1 MDGPRML
8 ASFVQGSLSTIDDL
22 DADLGKQV
30 RAAMKPETLE
40 ELESASRVGW
50 LPLRVDVE
58 LTECFFEVA
67 GEERALQILRDNM
80 ANTLDSMVLKPLL
93 DGAFGIFGRS
103 PAKILKWSPKAW
115 YLLYRNCG
123 QLVLAKSDDR
133 SAVLEGTDLP
143 PELVA
148 SANYM
153 KGVAAALLGFFDVLG
168 IDAECELGKL
178 GQGRATFSLTWKS

>member
-1 MDGPRML
+1 
-8 ASFVQGSLSTIDDL
+8 
-22 DADLGKQV
+22 
-30 RAAMKPETLE
+30 MKPETLE

-80 ANTLDSMVLKPLL
+80 AHTFDSMVLKPLL

-103 PAKILKWSPKAW
+103 PAKILRWTPKVWS
-115 YLLYRNCG
+115 LLYRDCG
-123 QLVLAKSDDR
+123 ELTLAKSDDH
-133 SAVLEGTDLP
+133 SAVLEATNLP

-148 SANYM
+148 NADYM
-153 KGVAAALLGFFDVLG
+153 KGLAAAILGFFQVLG
-168 IDAECELGKL
+168 VDAECELQKL
-178 GQGRATFSLTWKS
+178 SGSKATLLVTW